1 MAVTLDQIMSL
12 LMIEHVDLLKLDL
25 QGYELRALNGGLR
38 TLAMTDYVI
47 SEVEWVELYKGQVLF
62 YELDKF
68 IESHGFVWKEYFDL
82 RYMEG
87 AHRDV
92 DGQESWMPACG
103 DALWIRT
110 GTV

>member
-38 TLAMTDYVI
+38 TLSMTDYVI

-62 YELDKF
+62 HELAEF
-68 IESHGFVWKEYFDL
+68 MAQQGFEHVSFFDL
-82 RYMEG
+82 RAADG
-87 AHRDV
+87 RDV
-92 DGQESWMPACG
+92 TDDQEGVPACG

-110 GTV
+110 GTGTV